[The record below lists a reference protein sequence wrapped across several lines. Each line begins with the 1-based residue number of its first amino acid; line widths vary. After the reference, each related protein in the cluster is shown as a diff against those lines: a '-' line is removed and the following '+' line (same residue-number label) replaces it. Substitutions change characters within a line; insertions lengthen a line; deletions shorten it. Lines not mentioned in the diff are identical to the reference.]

1 MATPALIEKL
11 EDRLLLTTITVNS
24 TDDTVIAD
32 ADTTLREAII
42 AANATAGH
50 DTIEFNIAGRG
61 SAQTIDLASIL
72 PTVTDS
78 VTIDGSTQ
86 GGWLTIDAAAV
97 GTDTVLNLT
106 TQAGGS
112 TLQHFGI
119 SNAEGVAVRLN
130 SVDDATIEDLDLSYV
145 GGTAEGLGLF
155 FNFSDNNTVRNVT
168 ATNRDRGIEVRQ
180 SSNNLIELNDFSQA
194 GSNGIRLDGVRDVPH
209 DCESWPNNDVG
220 RWLLSPLESG
230 RMTNSS
236 NRPALHRKSLA

>member
-1 MATPALIEKL
+1 MLPRNNNTTWRKILQRWWTRNSTGTARRRNTRRAESGMATPALIEKL

-50 DTIEFNIAGRG
+50 DTIEFNIAGGG

-97 GTDTVLNLT
+97 GTDTVLKLT

-119 SNAEGVAVRLN
+119 SNAEVLP
-130 SVDDATIEDLDLSYV
+130 
-145 GGTAEGLGLF
+145 
-155 FNFSDNNTVRNVT
+155 SDSTVLTMRRSRIWT
-168 ATNRDRGIEVRQ
+168 CLTLA
-180 SSNNLIELNDFSQA
+180 A
-194 GSNGIRLDGVRDVPH
+194 
-209 DCESWPNNDVG
+209 
-220 RWLLSPLESG
+220 
-230 RMTNSS
+230 
-236 NRPALHRKSLA
+236 RPKG